1 MFKFG
6 RFLLA
11 LGALWYFSFGAPVAS
26 AFDYFTAAQDGQAHY
41 LDLVTKF
48 HAEKAYQWIR
58 ENRIGNA
65 IEDLKYT
72 LDRFPNHPKALQTMG
87 VVANMTKNPDMAI
100 AYYQKAL
107 TQYPQYAMTYA
118 QYGQY
123 LLSIG
128 IIDKAIE
135 SLKRGLEIDPK
146 LVGGYVLLAH
156 AYSKQG
162 NSELASEAAARAK
175 ELGYKGSLSGI
186 DGGK

>member
-1 MFKFG
+1 M
-6 RFLLA
+6 LLII
-11 LGALWYFSFGAPVAS
+11 LLLRRKVRHIIWIS
-26 AFDYFTAAQDGQAHY
+26 
-41 LDLVTKF
+41 VTKY
-48 HAEKAYQWIR
+48 HVDKAYGWIR
-58 ENRIGNA
+58 DGRLNDA

-87 VVANMTKNPDMAI
+87 LVSQLTKKPAMAST
-100 AYYQKAL
+100 YYQKAL
-107 TQYPQYAMTYA
+107 TQYPQYAMTHA

-128 IIDKAIE
+128 DIDKAIE
-135 SLKRGLEIDPK
+135 SLKRSIEIDPK
-146 LVGGYVLLAH
+146 LVGSYVLLAH

-186 DGGK
+186 DGGQ

>member
-1 MFKFG
+1 MFKLN

-11 LGALWYFSFGAPVAS
+11 LIALGHFSFGASVSS
-26 AFDYFTAAQDGQAHY
+26 AFDYFTAAQEGQAHY
-41 LDLVTKF
+41 LALVTKY
-48 HAEKAYQWIR
+48 HADKAYGWIR
-58 ENRIGNA
+58 DGRLNDA
-65 IEDLKYT
+65 IEDLRYT

-87 VVANMTKNPDMAI
+87 LVSQLIKKPAMAI
-100 AYYQKAL
+100 TYYQKAL
-107 TQYPQYAMTYA
+107 TQYPQYASTHA

-128 IIDKAIE
+128 DIDKAVE
-135 SLKRGLEIDPK
+135 SLKRGVEIDPK

-186 DGGK
+186 DGGQ